1 MQIEDDKTKDIQTVE
16 QVQEIPI
23 SQIHPFEGHPFKVM
37 DDELMQQTVDSITQ
51 FGVLNPVIIRPDEDG
66 YEMVSGHRR
75 LRASELAGKDTI
87 PAICRNMTDDEA
99 IILMVDSNLQRES
112 LLPSERAWAY
122 KLKMDAL
129 KHQGKRLDLTSGQI
143 GQKLSAATVRDQV
156 AQEAGDSSRQ
166 VQRFIRL
173 TELIPELMDMV
184 DRKEVAM
191 NPAVELS
198 YMKKNEQRMF
208 LEAMD
213 YSQATP
219 SLSQAQR
226 LKKLSQEGACTQD
239 AMFKIMSE
247 EKKDA
252 RYDSSSCFCFY
263 QYGIYTAG

>member
-129 KHQGKRLDLTSGQI
+129 KHQGKRLDLWYKLQGDYFIPCLVLEEVDTQPIGMWGRKHLRYIKEHRPTLYADLLTSG
-143 GQKLSAATVRDQV
+143 KLSSYLAEVDNQAKEMFDLLVKQMAEKQGITEQLKAQDQMCSVRPTVRNGL
-156 AQEAGDSSRQ
+156 APCGSRGTTL
-166 VQRFIRL
+166 QRR
-173 TELIPELMDMV
+173 
-184 DRKEVAM
+184 
-191 NPAVELS
+191 
-198 YMKKNEQRMF
+198 
-208 LEAMD
+208 
-213 YSQATP
+213 
-219 SLSQAQR
+219 
-226 LKKLSQEGACTQD
+226 
-239 AMFKIMSE
+239 
-247 EKKDA
+247 
-252 RYDSSSCFCFY
+252 
-263 QYGIYTAG
+263 